1 MTKTAKRAIA
11 LGAVVVVAGA
21 AVAFAVTGS
30 DVTTVEIADVTRED
44 LGISVIA
51 SGEVEADRQTDV
63 YPPTAGTIAS
73 VEVTEGARVEA
84 GQVLA
89 MMDTAPLEVQ
99 VAQAEAAYQGAVA
112 QRDAIGASTPGPSD
126 LKAAEAAVNAAY
138 SAYEAANAGYEAAVS
153 GLGASTSSELA
164 TAELMLAVAE
174 TASDAAHAA
183 YDAYHENV
191 YLPAPEPRDAVMEST
206 LDALEAARDE
216 ADKALADAQATVAA
230 IESAASAANTTSAKV
245 ARDQAYAAYLGAVAQ
260 RDALVRASDASG
272 ARASA
277 DAAVTAA
284 EAALEYAGDTLEQA
298 RIVAPVDGIVLLG
311 GSSAASLIPGAA
323 SSTGGGVSEGSSVS
337 PAAPVFEIVSF
348 DALALNAR
356 VDEADIGRIESGMK
370 ATVTLDGVS
379 AREFAA
385 KVTGTGTRPVTTATG
400 GTAFPVKL
408 VFETMGE
415 NVLLG
420 MNGSAEIEVDTIE
433 EALTIPVE
441 ALFEEDGVSFV
452 FRYEDEHA
460 YRAEIEVGRMTDTR
474 VEVLS
479 GLDETDRVIVSGASD
494 LVDGAR
500 VRAE

>member
-1 MTKTAKRAIA
+1 M
-11 LGAVVVVAGA
+11 
-21 AVAFAVTGS
+21 
-30 DVTTVEIADVTRED
+30 
-44 LGISVIA
+44 
-51 SGEVEADRQTDV
+51 
-63 YPPTAGTIAS
+63 
-73 VEVTEGARVEA
+73 
-84 GQVLA
+84 
-89 MMDTAPLEVQ
+89 
-99 VAQAEAAYQGAVA
+99 
-112 QRDAIGASTPGPSD
+112 
-126 LKAAEAAVNAAY
+126 
-138 SAYEAANAGYEAAVS
+138 
-153 GLGASTSSELA
+153 
-164 TAELMLAVAE
+164 
-174 TASDAAHAA
+174 
-183 YDAYHENV
+183 
-191 YLPAPEPRDAVMEST
+191 
-206 LDALEAARDE
+206 
-216 ADKALADAQATVAA
+216 
-230 IESAASAANTTSAKV
+230 
-245 ARDQAYAAYLGAVAQ
+245 
-260 RDALVRASDASG
+260 
-272 ARASA
+272 
-277 DAAVTAA
+277 
-284 EAALEYAGDTLEQA
+284 
-298 RIVAPVDGIVLLG
+298 
-311 GSSAASLIPGAA
+311 
-323 SSTGGGVSEGSSVS
+323 S